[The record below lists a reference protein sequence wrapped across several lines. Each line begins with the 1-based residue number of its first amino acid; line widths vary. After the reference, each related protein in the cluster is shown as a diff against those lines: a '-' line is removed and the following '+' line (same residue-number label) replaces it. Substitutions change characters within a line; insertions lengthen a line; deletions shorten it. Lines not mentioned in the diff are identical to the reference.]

1 MFLAGYPTHRQ
12 VHSRPVVVVAVV
24 VVVIGRRR
32 GGGGGRGLG
41 RLSPCQTTTVAAA
54 ANDSAESP
62 PW

>member
-24 VVVIGRRR
+24 VVVIGRR
-32 GGGGGRGLG
+32 GGLG